1 MKKMRY
7 KMKKKKIKMTAFVLL
22 LAGMCF
28 MGLKTDK
35 SDVYAASNKV
45 SITKIYNSKVGN
57 KVLWNCLL
65 YTSPSPRD

>member
-1 MKKMRY
+1 
-7 KMKKKKIKMTAFVLL
+7 MKKKKIKMTAFVLL

-45 SITKIYNSKVGN
+45 SIMEIKN
-57 KVLWNCLL
+57 KVFRICCI
-65 YTSPSPRD
+65 